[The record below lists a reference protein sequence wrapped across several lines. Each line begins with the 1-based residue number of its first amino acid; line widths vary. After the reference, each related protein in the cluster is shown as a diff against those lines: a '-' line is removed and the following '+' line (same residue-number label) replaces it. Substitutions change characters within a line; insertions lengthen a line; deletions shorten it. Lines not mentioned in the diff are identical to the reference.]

1 MEKWGLETKKDRGS
15 ARGLMDIEWNKAG
28 FYWDMRMS
36 SRFVGGMEF
45 MELAISQGC
54 FFPEGYGSLW
64 SGGPDSR
71 SVTRWETRKEGY

>member
-1 MEKWGLETKKDRGS
+1 
-15 ARGLMDIEWNKAG
+15 MDIEWNKAG
-28 FYWDMRMS
+28 FLLGDLNWDMRMS
-36 SRFVGGMEF
+36 NRFVWGGMEF

-71 SVTRWETRKEGY
+71 SVTRWENKEGRI